1 VTGQLDNL
9 SSESMP
15 TTRSRRGMKT
25 MSEFMQ
31 NTDAFLW
38 AMESDPVLRSTIVT
52 ISLLDSMPDW
62 GELVERF
69 DGLSRR
75 LPIFRQRV
83 VSSPRPA
90 PPRWEDC
97 PEFDL
102 GFHMRRV
109 TASQPGTLDAV
120 LEMGRLAAM
129 SDFDRARPL
138 WVITLIDGLAGGGT
152 ALMTKM
158 HHSLSDGIGGVQIAM
173 TLFDVSGRRRGP
185 LPAVPPPRMP
195 SPLDRLRDTLRYTTP
210 GCSPMRQRLRLRAL
224 PAWSEAPYGG
234 RRRQPPLRRRSHRRS
249 TAPCGR
255 SPSPARRS

>member
-1 VTGQLDNL
+1 
-9 SSESMP
+9 
-15 TTRSRRGMKT
+15 
-25 MSEFMQ
+25 MQ

-38 AMESDPVLRSTIVT
+38 AMESNPVLRSTIVT
-52 ISLLDSMPDW
+52 ISLLDSTPDW

-75 LPIFRQRV
+75 LPTFRQRI

-90 PPRWEDC
+90 PPRWADC

-109 TASQPGTLDAV
+109 TAPQPGTLDAV

-138 WVITLIDGLAGGGT
+138 WEITLIDGLADGGA

-158 HHSLSDGIGGVQIAM
+158 HHSLADGIGGVQIAM
-173 TLFDVSGRRRGP
+173 TLFDVTARRRG
-185 LPAVPPPRMP
+185 
-195 SPLDRLRDTLRYTTP
+195 
-210 GCSPMRQRLRLRAL
+210 AL
-224 PAWSEAPYGG
+224 PVAPTTYAVAAG
-234 RRRQPPLRRRSHRRS
+234 RTARHTPLRRRAARQCGNGFGYGSSRRGAKRRAAAGADSHLRGGAHVVDLPHHAADHQARLV
-249 TAPCGR
+249 AHERPHDG
-255 SPSPARRS
+255 PSPRDP

>member
-1 VTGQLDNL
+1 
-9 SSESMP
+9 
-15 TTRSRRGMKT
+15 
-25 MSEFMQ
+25 MQ

-52 ISLLDSMPDW
+52 ISLLDSTPDW
-62 GELVERF
+62 GELVERL

-102 GFHMRRV
+102 AFHIRRV

-138 WVITLIDGLAGGGT
+138 WEITLIDGLADGGT

-158 HHSLSDGIGGVQIAM
+158 HHSLADGIGGVQIAM
-173 TLFDVSGRRRGP
+173 TLFDVTARRRGA
-185 LPAVPPPRMP
+185 LPAAPPPRIP
-195 SPLDRLRDTLRYTTP
+195 SPLDGLRDTLRYDAGLLANAATASVT
-210 GCSPMRQRLRLRAL
+210 GAL
-224 PAWSEAPYGG
+224 PARCEASYGG
-234 RRRQPPLRRRSHRRS
+234 RCRQPPPRRRSRRRS